1 MHKTQNN
8 NIYGIIFNYTF
19 DYKRKNTK
27 EVWFDFICSL
37 RCNLIACTWFMLKL
51 LNYDQSR
58 KLSIVYF
65 LPTDFF
71 QLKYIFFLWKFEKT
85 LYTCKPVHY
94 RREFLQLQLVFHLHS
109 IEKLQICKSSF
120 NFNRKNVIRK
130 IDTNCTNNCGLFFLL
145 NGHSLYNV
153 ALFIESWKKIRHEIK
168 REKVF
173 QIQEASQVCIEGTH
187 FPEKFVHFTFEK

>member
-71 QLKYIFFLWKFEKT
+71 QLKYIIFSLRIWANALHLQTRLLLTQKLVDFCNSNQFFNSIQFKNCRFAGHLWTWNEEISFEKMIPIAPT
-85 LYTCKPVHY
+85 N
-94 RREFLQLQLVFHLHS
+94 
-109 IEKLQICKSSF
+109 IGSS
-120 NFNRKNVIRK
+120 
-130 IDTNCTNNCGLFFLL
+130 
-145 NGHSLYNV
+145 S
-153 ALFIESWKKIRHEIK
+153 
-168 REKVF
+168 
-173 QIQEASQVCIEGTH
+173 
-187 FPEKFVHFTFEK
+187 